1 MLFKRDGSAKTSPKV
16 GCVLRL
22 RNQNAKDLLVIG
34 ILLEKPRIKVGS
46 MQRKLQKIRTFQ
58 DKSAIAVLKGYA
70 LIKNYLKEDKN
81 YA

>member
-1 MLFKRDGSAKTSPKV
+1 
-16 GCVLRL
+16 
-22 RNQNAKDLLVIG
+22 
-34 ILLEKPRIKVGS
+34 